1 MKKKLRKIPDP
12 EMYRGGFLTYMDYAA
27 TGEGRT
33 IELNFCYADTN
44 AEAKQKHLD
53 RFYPNDKRSQEYFG
67 VGTQVMRI
75 ESKKAKELLTFFFT
89 LGGKMHKD
97 LVNAGVEFHFKLIFN
112 YS

>member
-1 MKKKLRKIPDP
+1 MKKKLRKQPDP

-33 IELNFCYADTN
+33 IELNFCYADTK

-53 RFYPNDKRSQEYFG
+53 RFYPDDKRSQEYFG
-67 VGTQVMRI
+67 AGTQVMRI
-75 ESKKAKELLTFFFT
+75 ESKKAKELLSFFFCH
-89 LGGKMHKD
+89 GGGVHRD
-97 LVNAGVEFHFKLIFN
+97 LVGAGIEFHLKFHFN